1 MALAS
6 HILILLS
13 LFLLISLVRPQ
24 VPPMEQFRFLNN
36 GDFGE
41 STVEYGASYRDLGV
55 IRNQFR
61 LCFFNTTPNAFTLAI
76 GMGTGSSDSII
87 RWVWQA
93 NPQKPVQEEASLSFG
108 PEGNLVLAQPDG
120 RVVWQTMTE
129 NKGVIGLT
137 MNENGNLVLF
147 DDGGWPV
154 WQSFEFPTDTFLVGQ
169 SLTLDGS
176 KNKLVSR
183 NNGSYSLI
191 LEPDRLVLNRL
202 IPRSNNKSLVYHI
215 IEGRFIPSATLYSA
229 KDQGTTTQLGLAT
242 PGLRPEFPYKYFLAR
257 PRFNASQSFLRLDA
271 DGNLRI
277 YSFDSKVTFLAWEV
291 TFELFNHDNNNECW
305 LPSKCG
311 AFGICE
317 DNQCVACPLGVGLMG
332 WSKACKPKKV
342 KSCDPKSFHY
352 YRLGGVEHFMTKY
365 NVGLALG
372 ESKCRGLC
380 SGDCKCLGY
389 FYDKSSFKCWISYEL
404 GTLVKVSD
412 SRKVAYIKTPNV

>member
-6 HILILLS
+6 QYLPLLS

-24 VPPMEQFRFLNN
+24 VPPMEQFRFINN

-61 LCFFNTTPNAFTLAI
+61 LCFFNTTPNEFTLAI

-93 NPQKPVQEEASLSFG
+93 NPQNPVQEEASLSFG
-108 PEGNLVLAQPDG
+108 PEGNLVLAQPNG
-120 RVVWQTMTE
+120 RVVWQTKTE

-147 DDGGWPV
+147 NDEGWPV
-154 WQSFEFPTDTFLVGQ
+154 WQSFDFPTDTLLVGQ
-169 SLTLDGS
+169 SLTLDGP
-176 KNKLVSR
+176 NNLVSR
-183 NNGSYSLI
+183 NNRFSLV
-191 LEPDRLVLNRL
+191 LEPDRLVLSHS
-202 IPRSNNKSLVYHI
+202 IARSNKKSVVYYV
-215 IEGRFIPSATLYSA
+215 IEGRFIPSATLYAA
-229 KDQGTTTQLGLAT
+229 KDQGTATQLGLST
-242 PGLRPEFPYKYFLAR
+242 PGLRPEFPYKHYLAR
-257 PRFNASQSFLRLDA
+257 PRFNASQSFLRLEA

-277 YSFDSKVTFLAWEV
+277 YTYDFKVSFLAWEV
-291 TFELFNHDNNNECW
+291 TFELFNHDNSECW

-311 AFGICE
+311 EFGLCE
-317 DNQCVACPLGVGLMG
+317 DNQCVACPLEVGLLG

-342 KSCDPKSFHY
+342 KSCDPKTFHY
-352 YRLGGVEHFMTKY
+352 YRLGGVDHYMTKY

-372 ESKCRGLC
+372 ESKCRGSC
-380 SGDCKCLGY
+380 SRDCKCLGY